1 MTNDTIDVEDIDD
14 DAIDVR
20 DVPSIIS
27 RLQGGLNF
35 LLCQSSA
42 GTVDL
47 WHRSVTHSVIETV
60 IVEILIYLANSGY
73 FSPLN
78 VSPKL

>member
-1 MTNDTIDVEDIDD
+1 MMMLLMS
-14 DAIDVR
+14 IDVR
-20 DVPSIIS
+20 GDDSFIDS
-27 RLQGGLNF
+27 NLQGGLNF

-60 IVEILIYLANSGY
+60 IMEILI
-73 FSPLN
+73 
-78 VSPKL
+78 

>member
-1 MTNDTIDVEDIDD
+1 MTNDTIDVDDIND
-14 DAIDVR
+14 DAVDVR

-60 IVEILIYLANSGY
+60 NMEMLLYWLILAI
-73 FSPLN
+73 FS
-78 VSPKL
+78 SECFT